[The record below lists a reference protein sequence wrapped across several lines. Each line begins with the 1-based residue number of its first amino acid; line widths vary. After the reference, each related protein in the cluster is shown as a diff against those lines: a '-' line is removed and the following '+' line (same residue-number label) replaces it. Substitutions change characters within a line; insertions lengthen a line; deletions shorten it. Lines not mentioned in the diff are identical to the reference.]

1 MNTPIWAII
10 GGKGSGKDTVAD
22 YLTEKL
28 HGHHFSCS
36 AWLRKYGE
44 SLPEPKKMLW
54 EVDLQLREERGVN
67 YMVDIALEEAGG
79 KPLIISGLRW
89 LEPLDYVRELGGAI
103 VEVDVDLET
112 RHQRA
117 IKRERPG
124 EVIAPVWVENY
135 VKPYGDHG
143 APTREMLKAKADV
156 VIDNN
161 GVLEDLF
168 PQVDQLIS
176 ARK

>member
-1 MNTPIWAII
+1 MTKPIWAII

-28 HGHHFSCS
+28 HAHHFSCS

-44 SLPEPKKMLW
+44 LLPAPKKMLW
-54 EVDLQLREERGVN
+54 EIDIQFREERGDN

-89 LEPLDYVRELGGAI
+89 LEPLYYVRELGGVI

-143 APTREMLKAKADV
+143 APTRQMLKEQADY

-161 GVLEDLF
+161 GALENLF
-168 PQVDQLIS
+168 PQIDFILTQPD
-176 ARK
+176 